1 MISNLIE
8 PKLLEIHKAEI
19 KSYFEN
25 WLSLQIPRRIKQMD
39 DREVHISAFMVD
51 TWLKNNK
58 SEITQ
63 KSGKII
69 NPQEK
74 ATFMINLTG
83 DSIRTFVEQWETSN
97 NILEEHKTDL
107 NNDID
112 VINKYAALL
121 GIDIVKE
128 WWQKEGQKAYTEDL
142 FSLMRK

>member
-1 MISNLIE
+1 MISNLID

-25 WLSLQIPRRIKQMD
+25 WLSLQIPRRLKQMD

-58 SEITQ
+58 SEKTQ

-74 ATFMINLTG
+74 ATFMIKLTG